1 MSYSSIPPINQ
12 VDGWKLT
19 AIKYIKSKVN
29 AVRDAPHRSQP
40 SYNSNTRK
48 ISYKI
53 FYPNCFFDALEESH
67 VSLTTE
73 ATYSGNEVHE
83 DSSSVT
89 ALTAEEEIQ
98 RAKQRAHTPGQKRK
112 RPSSKS
118 CLVVGLGEGRAT
130 WEIELIWWPDLYPVT
145 EHGQLVVRMFIEKCE
160 F

>member
-1 MSYSSIPPINQ
+1 MK
-12 VDGWKLT
+12 VDSHQRVKV
-19 AIKYIKSKVN
+19 KSKVN

-53 FYPNCFFDALEESH
+53 FYPNGFFDALEES
-67 VSLTTE
+67 
-73 ATYSGNEVHE
+73 HE

-118 CLVVGLGEGRAT
+118 CLVVGLGEGQAT

-145 EHGQLVVRMFIEKCE
+145 EHGQLVVCMFIEKCE